1 MNELFRR
8 FSSHPKITV
17 HLVISTFVI
26 ALLGLATSLFVIQVL
41 NRYVSNGINSTLTT
55 LAIGTLIAIGFE
67 LLFRSLRRRLI
78 LAQNTED
85 NDKLSKAAFSSL
97 LQTQQSALDQ
107 VSFGQRH
114 EVLRGVD
121 AIRAI
126 TMPQNVAAVLDLPF
140 ALLFVFVLWLLSPAL
155 ALIAII
161 AMLVSL
167 LMAIIVQK
175 SGKSGVKK
183 VQEVAAERAGVL
195 GSAVSAAETI
205 RAFNG
210 FEFLSNAWVKSD
222 SIMDRLRGKLQLSR
236 DNLQSKIGMVT
247 SLQIVGIITV
257 GAIQTVNGD
266 LSVGAMIGANIL
278 AGRALMPITRLSQM
292 GESFATAKQAGDL
305 LRGFMQLPA
314 ERVQGSGLKKYS
326 GRIDLQNLSFIYPN
340 STVQLFESI
349 NLTLES
355 GKTLAVIGPNGS
367 GKSTLVRLLVG
378 LLEPSKGQILIDNL
392 DLRQMALPWW
402 RMQCS
407 YIPQE
412 PIFLT
417 GTIQDNI
424 SLANP
429 DITLERLNEVIRI
442 AGLRSFLDSSQDG
455 LSMVI
460 REGGKNLALGIRRR
474 LALARALAT
483 EGRLL
488 IADEPTEGLDMEG
501 RKAVYVAFQEL
512 HKKGVS
518 MVIISHDQDFLKFAD
533 VMLDLGVKPIPTV
546 RARIK
551 KKEDKK
557 QPVELTDKDENIH

>member
-1 MNELFRR
+1 MNELFKR
-8 FSSHPKITV
+8 FSSHPKITAQ
-17 HLVISTFVI
+17 LVISTFVI

-41 NRYVSNGINSTLTT
+41 NRYISSGIDSTLST

-78 LAQNTED
+78 LSQNTDD
-85 NDKLSKAAFSSL
+85 NNKLSKAAFSSL

-155 ALIAII
+155 ALVAII
-161 AMLVSL
+161 AMLTSL

-175 SGKSGVKK
+175 SGKLGVKK

-210 FEFLSNAWVKSD
+210 FEFLSNAWINSD
-222 SIMDRLRGKLQLSR
+222 SLMDKLRGKLQLSR

-247 SLQIVGIITV
+247 SLQTVGIITV

-292 GESFATAKQAGDL
+292 GESFATATQAGDL

-314 ERVQGSGLKKYS
+314 ERVQGSGLKNYS

-355 GKTLAVIGPNGS
+355 GKTLAIIGPNGS

-424 SLANP
+424 SLASP

-455 LSMVI
+455 LSMMI

-474 LALARALAT
+474 LALARALAI
-483 EGRLL
+483 EGSLL
-488 IADEPTEGLDMEG
+488 IADEPTEGLDIEG
-501 RKAVYVAFQEL
+501 RKAAYAAFQEL

-518 MVIISHDQDFLKFAD
+518 MVIVSHDQDFLKFAD
-533 VMLDLGVKPIPTV
+533 VMLDLGVKPIPRV
-546 RARIK
+546 Q
-551 KKEDKK
+551 KK
-557 QPVELTDKDENIH
+557 QLTNVTTKKTDSSERKH

>member
-1 MNELFRR
+1 MNELFKR
-8 FSSHPKITV
+8 FSSHPKITAQ
-17 HLVISTFVI
+17 LVISTFVI

-41 NRYVSNGINSTLTT
+41 NRYISSGIDSTLST

-78 LAQNTED
+78 LSQNTDD
-85 NDKLSKAAFSSL
+85 NNKLSKAAFSSL

-155 ALIAII
+155 ALVAII
-161 AMLVSL
+161 AMLTSL

-210 FEFLSNAWVKSD
+210 FEFLSNAWINSD
-222 SIMDRLRGKLQLSR
+222 SLMDKLRGKLQLSR

-247 SLQIVGIITV
+247 SLQTVGIITV

-292 GESFATAKQAGDL
+292 GESFATATQAGDL

-314 ERVQGSGLKKYS
+314 ERVQGSGLKNYS

-424 SLANP
+424 SLASP

-455 LSMVI
+455 LSMMI

-474 LALARALAT
+474 LALARALAI
-483 EGRLL
+483 EGSLL
-488 IADEPTEGLDMEG
+488 IADEPTEGLDIEG
-501 RKAVYVAFQEL
+501 RKAVYAAFQEL

-518 MVIISHDQDFLKFAD
+518 MVIVSHDQDFLKFAD
-533 VMLDLGVKPIPTV
+533 VMLDLGVKPIPRV
-546 RARIK
+546 Q
-551 KKEDKK
+551 KK
-557 QPVELTDKDENIH
+557 QLTNVTTKKTDSSERKH

>member
-26 ALLGLATSLFVIQVL
+26 ALLGLAASLFVIQVL

-107 VSFGQRH
+107 VSFGRRH
-114 EVLRGVD
+114 EVLRGID

-222 SIMDRLRGKLQLSR
+222 SIMD
-236 DNLQSKIGMVT
+236 
-247 SLQIVGIITV
+247 
-257 GAIQTVNGD
+257 
-266 LSVGAMIGANIL
+266 
-278 AGRALMPITRLSQM
+278 
-292 GESFATAKQAGDL
+292 
-305 LRGFMQLPA
+305 
-314 ERVQGSGLKKYS
+314 
-326 GRIDLQNLSFIYPN
+326 
-340 STVQLFESI
+340 
-349 NLTLES
+349 
-355 GKTLAVIGPNGS
+355 
-367 GKSTLVRLLVG
+367 
-378 LLEPSKGQILIDNL
+378 
-392 DLRQMALPWW
+392 
-402 RMQCS
+402 
-407 YIPQE
+407 
-412 PIFLT
+412 
-417 GTIQDNI
+417 
-424 SLANP
+424 
-429 DITLERLNEVIRI
+429 
-442 AGLRSFLDSSQDG
+442 
-455 LSMVI
+455 
-460 REGGKNLALGIRRR
+460 
-474 LALARALAT
+474 
-483 EGRLL
+483 
-488 IADEPTEGLDMEG
+488 
-501 RKAVYVAFQEL
+501 
-512 HKKGVS
+512 
-518 MVIISHDQDFLKFAD
+518 
-533 VMLDLGVKPIPTV
+533 
-546 RARIK
+546 
-551 KKEDKK
+551 
-557 QPVELTDKDENIH
+557 